1 MNITSQIVAFSSA
14 AGFFLQMALALL
26 IVHYFSPVEVG
37 TLIVISQIGF
47 LLASLS
53 LAQAPLRILANQSN
67 SLFKDTKQALIASI
81 KHFFMLSPIAV
92 VVVLVSD
99 LSFVNSLLWV
109 LALAFSLMTWLLA
122 QSISLRLEG
131 SFVKVGVRVL
141 PQFVSLSFVVLS
153 ILLKLDGTSLL
164 FAALLG
170 YAVGAAWIL
179 PVFLVVRNRQIGN
192 VTSQL
197 DTNLIASHTS
207 KSSDN
212 RSTFLRMAHAMTD
225 TVLATATLVV
235 WQRLYGAQETGWMA
249 APLRVIGFVPALVHM
264 AWAQVLLAKP
274 HHLGEKSLLVGL
286 GGLICIVLM
295 CSGIAVI
302 LNLGLLSE
310 QWMGVLPYL
319 LCLTLWHG
327 SACLVAAHSHL
338 PFQAHKGKN
347 YSILCI
353 GVATTQILILISPI
367 LLKIETSPT
376 LHFTYFAVLSSLGY
390 FFIFLKIKNI
400 SK

>member
-14 AGFFLQMALALL
+14 AGFSLQMALALL
-26 IVHYFSPVEVG
+26 IVHFFTPVDVG

-53 LAQAPLRILANQSN
+53 LAQAPLRILANQS
-67 SLFKDTKQALIASI
+67 SSIFKDTRQALIASI
-81 KHFFMLSPIAV
+81 KHFVMLIPIAV

-99 LSFVNSLLWV
+99 LPFVSSLIWV
-109 LALAFSLMTWLLA
+109 LALAFTLMTWLLA

-131 SFVKVGVRVL
+131 LFAKVGVRVL
-141 PQFVSLSFVVLS
+141 PQFVSLFFVVLS
-153 ILLKLDGTSLL
+153 ILLKLDGTYLL

-170 YAVGAAWIL
+170 YAVGATWIV
-179 PVFLVVRNRQIGN
+179 PAFMVVRDRQIDN
-192 VTSQL
+192 VASRF
-197 DTNLIASHTS
+197 DTNLIASQTS
-207 KSSDN
+207 NSSDE
-212 RSTFLRMAHAMTD
+212 RPTFLRMAHALTD

-274 HHLGEKSLLVGL
+274 LYQGEKSLLVGI
-286 GGLICIVLM
+286 GGLICVVLM
-295 CSGIAVI
+295 SAGIAVI

-310 QWMGVLPYL
+310 QWIGVLPYL
-319 LCLTLWHG
+319 LSLTLWQG

-338 PFQAHKGKN
+338 PFQAHKGSN
-347 YSILCI
+347 YSILSI
-353 GVATTQILILISPI
+353 EVATTQIIVLIFPI
-367 LLKIETSPT
+367 LLKIEISPT

-390 FFIFLKIKNI
+390 FFIFLKIKNM
-400 SK
+400 S